1 MSNITE
7 VVRRDLIKAL
17 QQDKLTLPTLP
28 EVALKVREVAQ
39 DPDADIAS
47 ITKVLSNDAALS
59 ARIIKVANSPLL
71 RSAQPIQDI
80 KMAVSRLG
88 LNYTANLATGL
99 AMEQMFQA
107 TSDIIDT
114 RMRDVWGKST
124 EVAGMCHVLCRAYTK
139 LQPDQ
144 ATLAGLIH
152 KIGVL
157 PILKFAEEVHTELLE
172 SAATL
177 DLVINDLQGDV
188 GTLILKTW
196 EFPPELV
203 AVPREYV
210 NFQRTVPK
218 ADYADLV
225 MIANLQSLLGSN
237 HPFTQLDWSKISAF
251 KRVGVPH
258 DQNLMDLEDLS
269 DDMAAAMSML
279 G

>member
-28 EVALKVREVAQ
+28 EVALKVREVVQ
-39 DPDADIAS
+39 DPDADINS

-71 RSAQPIQDI
+71 RGANPIQDI

-107 TSDIIDT
+107 TSDIVDT
-114 RMRDVWGKST
+114 RMRDVWSKST
-124 EVAGMCHVLCRAYTK
+124 EIAGMCHVLCRAYTR

-157 PILKFAEEVHTELLE
+157 PILKFAEEVHTELLDN
-172 SAATL
+172 AATL

-196 EFPPELV
+196 DFPPDLII
-203 AVPREYV
+203 VPREHI
-210 NFQRTVPK
+210 NFQRKVAS

-225 MIANLQSLLGSN
+225 MIANLQGLIGSK
-237 HPFTQLDWSKISAF
+237 HPFAQLDWANIPAF
-251 KRVGVPH
+251 KRVGVPP
-258 DQNLMDLEDLS
+258 DQNLMEDEDLS
-269 DDMAAAMSML
+269 EQMAAAMAML